1 MASSQ
6 ALDVG
11 AWYHSAEVLTARNA
25 LLLASGWV
33 LYQVF
38 KAIYNI
44 SPLHPLSHVSKHLV
58 FLYCAFRRGSLPV
71 EKLSLLFVLCRPGVE
86 GAPKQTP
93 RAPILG
99 KFTDSVW

>member
-6 ALDVG
+6 ALDMG
-11 AWYHSAEVLTARNA
+11 AWHYSGEVLTARNA

-44 SPLHPLSHVSKHLV
+44 SPLHPLSHVSQHPV
-58 FLYCAFRRGSLPV
+58 FLDCPFRRGSLPV
-71 EKLSLLFVLCRPGVE
+71 GKLSLLFVFRRFG
-86 GAPKQTP
+86 P
-93 RAPILG
+93 RGLRNIVPELPSGG
-99 KFTDSVW
+99 KFTDSGW